1 MSKYYYDCPCPICG
15 HMNMKLD
22 LEDSN
27 GHLEC
32 EACGSLERVPN
43 YQEIPDVAKKITGNK
58 PAKWIY
64 FLLSEE
70 AVVCI

>member
-1 MSKYYYDCPCPICG
+1 MSRYYYDCPCPVCG

-27 GHLEC
+27 GSLEC
-32 EACGSLERVPN
+32 EACGRLEHVPN
-43 YQEIPDVAKKITGNK
+43 YREIAKKITGNK
-58 PAKWIY
+58 PAKWIH